1 MGPLSPS
8 SQISPAVADTRSTD
22 PLVVEFGQS
31 ARGTAASR
39 QRDATV
45 AETHTFQL
53 PLGVGG
59 KINYTQFLERVK
71 GKIQLKFFMERVLQI
86 HQRHKQHNVHKTS
99 SSRHGHQVA
108 VQTGVLQ
115 HVHSLQRSPLI
126 LLIICV
132 VINCLSTAG
141 WYTPHGPERCN
152 VANPGCEL
160 TPSTHS
166 AQGRSG
172 GVGGGRLDV
181 QVY

>member
-31 ARGTAASR
+31 AHGTAASR

-71 GKIQLKFFMERVLQI
+71 GKIQLKVLQI

-152 VANPGCEL
+152 VANPGCKL